1 MSPRHTMFPWT
12 VPRITISVSDDT
24 SPSIRRP
31 SPKTFRS
38 LSWGFSP
45 EESVGRIAEE
55 GVTAVSSRTG
65 AASREI
71 SSRRANRLNEFIRFR
86 SFPKAFPL
94 SGNGNSAHPRV
105 PIQLISLSIILS
117 CFPASVPQPGR
128 IHPPIGR
135 IHTAKVII
143 RAQKSNVT
151 MTESACWIGNRATDR
166 SRPGLS

>member
-1 MSPRHTMFPWT
+1 MFPWT

-24 SPSIRRP
+24 SPSIRKP

-38 LSWGFSP
+38 FSWGFSP
-45 EESVGRIAEE
+45 GENVGRLAEE
-55 GVTAVSSRTG
+55 GVTAVSSRTD
-65 AASREI
+65 AASRET
-71 SSRRANRLNEFIRFR
+71 SSRRANRLNEFIRLR
-86 SFPKAFPL
+86 SFPKAFPFSG
-94 SGNGNSAHPRV
+94 SGNSTHPRV
-105 PIQLISLSIILS
+105 PIQLISLSINLS
-117 CFPASVPQPGR
+117 CFPAAVPQPGR

-151 MTESACWIGNRATDR
+151 MAESACWIGNRATDR